1 MHGWRV
7 LHKHTLIENAKEMRK
22 EQTKRC
28 RKLIF
33 GDRDQ
38 ERKKSLKKL
47 RGMLGGSGETGTL
60 NNANDRIQLIKE
72 MRTKQRERKKSTI
85 NIQQLD

>member
-1 MHGWRV
+1 M
-7 LHKHTLIENAKEMRK
+7 LENAKEMRK

-85 NIQQLD
+85 NNQQPD

>member
-1 MHGWRV
+1 
-7 LHKHTLIENAKEMRK
+7 MRK

-28 RKLIF
+28 RRLIF

-85 NIQQLD
+85 NNQQPD

>member
-1 MHGWRV
+1 MNKH
-7 LHKHTLIENAKEMRK
+7 LFINLHTLLENAKEMRK

-33 GDRDQ
+33 GYRDQ
-38 ERKKSLKKL
+38 GRKESLRKL

-60 NNANDRIQLIKE
+60 NNANDRIQRIKE
-72 MRTKQRERKKSTI
+72 MRTKQRERKKSTF
-85 NIQQLD
+85 NNQQLD

>member
-1 MHGWRV
+1 MDKH
-7 LHKHTLIENAKEMRK
+7 LFINLHTLLENAKEMRK

-47 RGMLGGSGETGTL
+47 RGMLGGSGETRTL
-60 NNANDRIQLIKE
+60 DNAKDSIQLIKE
-72 MRTKQRERKKSTI
+72 MRMKQRERKKSTI
-85 NIQQLD
+85 NNQQHD

>member
-1 MHGWRV
+1 M
-7 LHKHTLIENAKEMRK
+7 IENAKEMRK

-38 ERKKSLKKL
+38 GRKKSLKKL

-85 NIQQLD
+85 NNQQPD

>member
-1 MHGWRV
+1 M
-7 LHKHTLIENAKEMRK
+7 LENAKEMRK